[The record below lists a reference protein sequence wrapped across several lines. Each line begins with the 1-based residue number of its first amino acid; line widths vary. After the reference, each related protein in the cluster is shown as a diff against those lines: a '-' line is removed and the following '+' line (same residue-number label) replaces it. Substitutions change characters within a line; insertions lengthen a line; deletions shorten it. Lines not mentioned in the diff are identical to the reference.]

1 MIPAYNCL
9 PFLTETLISVLQQ
22 NIPENKMEIEVVD
35 DASTDG
41 DVSGLVNRIGKGR
54 IKYFRQLKNVG
65 SLRNFETCINRSR
78 GKYIHLLHGDDKVR
92 NGYYDEIDR
101 LFERFPQAGAAF
113 CRFINVDEKG
123 NKIDGQPVEQ
133 ALSGVLSDWFLKIAT
148 YQRIQ
153 YTAITVKREVYEKLG
168 SFYGLE
174 YGEDW
179 LMWVRIAKE
188 YHMAYT
194 PEILAEYRKH
204 QFSISGLRFM
214 RARYVDDLEN
224 AMALIQHEL
233 PEEKRRK
240 ILASSRR
247 FYAHYA
253 LKTAEQLWKNF
264 GTKEGVKNNIFRSLQ
279 LHKDIPIFYR
289 IAKLYI
295 KMFFRI
301 MK

>member
-9 PFLTETLISVLQQ
+9 HFLTETLISVLQQ
-22 NIPENKMEIEVVD
+22 KVPENEMQIEVVD

-41 DVSGLVNRIGKGR
+41 DVSGLVNNIGKGR
-54 IKYFRQLKNVG
+54 IKYFRQSENVG

-92 NGYYDEIDR
+92 NGYYDEIKR
-101 LFERFPQAGAAF
+101 LFESFPQTGAAF

-133 ALSGVLSDWFLKIAT
+133 SSPGLLSDWFLKIAT

-153 YTAITVKREVYEKLG
+153 FAAITVKREVYEKLG

-188 YHMAYT
+188 YPIAYT

-214 RARYVDDLEN
+214 QARYVDDLEN
-224 AMALIQHEL
+224 AMAMIQNEL
-233 PEEKRRK
+233 PEEKRGK
-240 ILASSRR
+240 ILSNSRK

-253 LKTAEQLWKNF
+253 LKTAEHLWKNL
-264 GTKEGVKNNIFRSLQ
+264 GSKKGVKNNIYRSLQ
-279 LHKDIPIFYR
+279 LHKDAHIYYR
-289 IAKLYI
+289 VAKLYT
-295 KMFFRI
+295 KMLLGIR
-301 MK
+301 